1 VSWKLNTFDR
11 LMPPDLTDEDG
22 VSVEME
28 DDGALWIDAGS
39 DDPIYR
45 LHVPAEDMARL
56 RAAWDER
63 QEQLRREKGL
73 PELEAEPDDG
83 P

>member
-1 VSWKLNTFDR
+1 MIWKLNTYLSLEPELESEESD
-11 LMPPDLTDEDG
+11 M
-22 VSVEME
+22 VEIG
-28 DDGALWIDAGS
+28 DDGSLRVDISTGAGM
-39 DDPIYR
+39 IG
-45 LHVPAEDMARL
+45 LTVPAEDMARL